1 MEMNTPPEELKKI
14 VDEAMADPDL
24 KQYPYLLH
32 LLQYPKK
39 NPILFDFMLQQA
51 RRPVLPGAVGVASAS
66 TRSTCPATW
75 AARSS
80 ASSRSRR

>member
-1 MEMNTPPEELKKI
+1 MHTRPEELKKM
-14 VDEAMADPDL
+14 VDEAIADPDL
-24 KQYPYLLH
+24 KQYPYLVH

-39 NPILFDFMLQQA
+39 NPILFDFMLHKLDGPYY
-51 RRPVLPGAVGVASAS
+51 RE
-66 TRSTCPATW
+66 RSVSERLDKINVPATW